1 MEGQW
6 LEDFFKLLAVLIL
19 AFVSFLIVG
28 AYRNVIGF
36 YRSLG
41 AKIIFSILPRAILS
55 LGDRKFQISAWNR
68 EVITISTNLPIN
80 GYLSIERKLLG
91 EGFDV
96 FYDDE
101 EWADRVLKHSKLLTL
116 IEEKRVPNL
125 SSFKIEGNTLKVEI
139 YTRKIDSKTTEDVKK
154 AIEFMLEVIPSL
166 EGLPSS
172 AIGVQK
178 HRLRN
183 WFLYYIP
190 LGIFLLLS
198 ALGFYW
204 REQGYSDA
212 LCEGELYILGFKILT
227 PVFIAHFVLSVLI
240 LGKHFHLKAYLL
252 PLFLRYLGP
261 LFLGYLGG
269 YYLVPLT
276 ILDPFNAKFDRSS
289 PTRIET
295 KIIDKYHL
303 NRGGFRLE
311 LDYAKSCSLRVS
323 ESFYRRVDVG
333 DTLVLY
339 VKEGAF
345 GVRWAYKYGVKGRM

>member
-1 MEGQW
+1 
-6 LEDFFKLLAVLIL
+6 
-19 AFVSFLIVG
+19 
-28 AYRNVIGF
+28 
-36 YRSLG
+36 LG
-41 AKIIFSILPRAILS
+41 AKIISYIPPRAFLS
-55 LGDRKFQISAWNR
+55 LGDRKFQISAWTKR
-68 EVITISTNLPIN
+68 GITISTNLPIN

-91 EGFDV
+91 GGFDV

-101 EWADRVLKHSKLLTL
+101 EWADRVLTHSKLLTL
-116 IEEKRVPNL
+116 IEEKKVPNL
-125 SSFKIEGNTLKVEI
+125 YSFKIEGNTLKVEI
-139 YTRKIDSKTTEDVKK
+139 YTRKIDSKTTEDVKR
-154 AIEFMLEVIPSL
+154 AIEFMIEVIPSL

-172 AIGVQK
+172 ALGVQK
-178 HRLRN
+178 HKLRN
-183 WFLYYIP
+183 WVLYYIP

-204 REQGYSDA
+204 MEQGYSDA
-212 LCEGELYILGFKILT
+212 LCEDELYILGFKILT
-227 PVFIAHFVLSVLI
+227 PIFLAHFVLSVLI

-252 PLFLRYLGP
+252 PLLI
-261 LFLGYLGG
+261 GYFAG

-289 PTRIET
+289 PTRIEA

-303 NRGGFRLE
+303 YKRGFRLK
-311 LDYAKSCSLRVS
+311 LDYAESCSLRVS
-323 ESFYRRVDVG
+323 ESFYKRVDVG

>member
-1 MEGQW
+1 
-6 LEDFFKLLAVLIL
+6 
-19 AFVSFLIVG
+19 
-28 AYRNVIGF
+28 
-36 YRSLG
+36 LG
-41 AKIIFSILPRAILS
+41 AKIISYIPLRAILS
-55 LGDRKFQISAWNR
+55 LGDRKFQISAW
-68 EVITISTNLPIN
+68 EYITISTNLPIN

-96 FYDDE
+96 LYDDE

-125 SSFKIEGNTLKVEI
+125 SSFEIEGNTLKVVV
-139 YTRKIDSKTTEDVKK
+139 YTKKIDSKTAEDVKK

-172 AIGVQK
+172 ALGVQK
-178 HRLRN
+178 HKLRN
-183 WFLYYIP
+183 WVLYYIP

-204 REQGYSDA
+204 MEQGYSGA
-212 LCEGELYILGFKILT
+212 LCEDELYILGLKILT
-227 PVFIAHFVLSVLI
+227 PVFFAHFVLSVLI

-252 PLFLRYLGP
+252 PLFI
-261 LFLGYLGG
+261 GYFAG

-289 PTRIET
+289 PTKIEA

-303 NRGGFRLE
+303 YKRGFRLK
-311 LDYAKSCSLRVS
+311 LDYDENCSLRVS
-323 ESFYRRVDVG
+323 ESFYKRADVG

-345 GVRWAYKYGVKGRM
+345 GVRWAYKYGVKERM

>member
-1 MEGQW
+1 M
-6 LEDFFKLLAVLIL
+6 EDFFKLLAVLIL
-19 AFVSFLIVG
+19 AFVSFIIVRT
-28 AYRNVIGF
+28 YRNVIGL

-68 EVITISTNLPIN
+68 GVITISTNLPIN
-80 GYLSIERKLLG
+80 GYLSIERKLFG
-91 EGFDV
+91 SGFDV

-125 SSFKIEGNTLKVEI
+125 SSFKIEGNTLKVGV
-139 YTRKIDSKTTEDVKK
+139 YARKIDSKTTEDIKR

-183 WFLYYIP
+183 WLLYYIP
-190 LGIFLLLS
+190 LGIFLLLF
-198 ALGFYW
+198 ALGLYW
-204 REQGYSDA
+204 VGQGYSGA
-212 LCEGELYILGFKILT
+212 LCEYELYISGFKILT
-227 PVFIAHFVLSVLI
+227 PIFLAHFVLSLLI
-240 LGKHFHLKAYLL
+240 LGKHFHLKAHSI

-269 YYLVPLT
+269 YYLIPLT
-276 ILDPFNAKFDRSS
+276 ILDSFNAKFDRSS

-303 NRGGFRLE
+303 HKRGFRLK
-311 LDYAKSCSLRVS
+311 LDYAESCSLRVS
-323 ESFYRRVDVG
+323 ESFYRKVDVG

>member
-1 MEGQW
+1 M
-6 LEDFFKLLAVLIL
+6 EDFFKLLGVLIL
-19 AFVSFLIVG
+19 ALVSFLIVR
-28 AYRNVIGF
+28 AYRNVIGL

-41 AKIIFSILPRAILS
+41 AKIISYIPPKAILS
-55 LGDRKFQISAWNR
+55 FGDRKFQIFAW
-68 EVITISTNLPIN
+68 EYITISTSLPIN

-91 EGFDV
+91 KGFDV

-116 IEEKRVPNL
+116 IEEKRVANF
-125 SSFKIEGNTLKVEI
+125 SSFKIEGNNLKVII

-172 AIGVQK
+172 ALGVQK

-183 WFLYYIP
+183 WVLFYIP

-204 REQGYSDA
+204 RKQGYSRA
-212 LCEGELYILGFKILT
+212 LCEGEIYILGFKILT
-227 PVFIAHFVLSVLI
+227 PVFIAHFVLSLLI

-252 PLFLRYLGP
+252 PLFIVY
-261 LFLGYLGG
+261 FAG
-269 YYLVPLT
+269 YYLVPLA
-276 ILDPFNAKFDRSS
+276 ILDPFNAKLDRSS
-289 PTRIET
+289 PTRIEA

-303 NRGGFRLE
+303 YRGGFRLK
-311 LDYAKSCSLRVS
+311 LDYAESCSLRVS
-323 ESFYRRVDVG
+323 ESFYKRVDVG

-345 GVRWAYKYGVKGRM
+345 GVKWAYKYGVKGRM

>member
-1 MEGQW
+1 MEGQGI
-6 LEDFFKLLAVLIL
+6 EYFFKLLAALIL
-19 AFVSFLIVG
+19 AFVSFLIVR
-28 AYRNVIGF
+28 AYRNFIGL

-41 AKIIFSILPRAILS
+41 AKIISYIPPKAILS
-55 LGDRKFQISAWNR
+55 LGDREFQISAWQY
-68 EVITISTNLPIN
+68 ITISTSLPIN
-80 GYLSIERKLLG
+80 GYLSIERKLFG
-91 EGFDV
+91 SGFDV

-101 EWADRVLKHSKLLTL
+101 EWAERVLTHSKLLTL

-125 SSFKIEGNTLKVEI
+125 SFFEIEGNTFKVEI

-172 AIGVQK
+172 ALGVQK

-183 WFLYYIP
+183 WLLYYIP
-190 LGIFLLLS
+190 LGIFLLLF

-204 REQGYSDA
+204 MGQGYSDA
-212 LCEGELYILGFKILT
+212 LCEYELYILGFKILT
-227 PVFIAHFVLSVLI
+227 PIFLAHFVLSVLI

-252 PLFLRYLGP
+252 PLFIVY
-261 LFLGYLGG
+261 FAG
-269 YYLVPLT
+269 YYLVPLA

-289 PTRIET
+289 PTRIEA

-303 NRGGFRLE
+303 NKGGFRLK

-323 ESFYRRVDVG
+323 ESFYKRVDVG

-345 GVRWAYKYGVKGRM
+345 GVKWAHKYGLKGRM

>member
-1 MEGQW
+1 LIIQQW
-6 LEDFFKLLAVLIL
+6 KVKGWRIFFKLLAVLIL
-19 AFVSFLIVG
+19 ALVSFLIVG
-28 AYRNVIGF
+28 AYRNVIGL

-41 AKIIFSILPRAILS
+41 AKIIFSIFPRALLS
-55 LGDRKFQISAWNR
+55 LGDRKFQISAGKYT
-68 EVITISTNLPIN
+68 TISTNLPIN

-91 EGFDV
+91 SGFDV

-116 IEEKRVPNL
+116 IEEKKVPKL
-125 SSFKIEGNTLKVEI
+125 YSFKIEGNTLKVRI

-172 AIGVQK
+172 ALGVQK
-178 HRLRN
+178 HKLRN
-183 WFLYYIP
+183 WVLYYIP
-190 LGIFLLLS
+190 LGIFLLLF
-198 ALGFYW
+198 ALGLYW
-204 REQGYSDA
+204 AGQGYSDA
-212 LCEGELYILGFKILT
+212 LCEYELYILGFKILT
-227 PVFIAHFVLSVLI
+227 PIFLAHFVLSLLI
-240 LGKHFHLKAYLL
+240 LGKHFHLKAHSI
-252 PLFLRYLGP
+252 P

-269 YYLVPLT
+269 YYLIPLT

-303 NRGGFRLE
+303 HKRGFRLE
-311 LDYAKSCSLRVS
+311 LDYAEGCSLRVS
-323 ESFYRRVDVG
+323 ESFYREVDVG

-339 VKEGAF
+339 VKREPLA
-345 GVRWAYKYGVKGRM
+345 

>member
-6 LEDFFKLLAVLIL
+6 IEDFFNLLAVLIL

-41 AKIIFSILPRAILS
+41 AKIISYIPQRALLS
-55 LGDRKFQISAWNR
+55 LGDREFQISAGKYT
-68 EVITISTNLPIN
+68 TISTNLPIN

-91 EGFDV
+91 SGFDV
-96 FYDDE
+96 FYDDK
-101 EWADRVLKHSKLLTL
+101 EWADRVLTHSKLLTL
-116 IEEKRVPNL
+116 IEEKKVPKL

-139 YTRKIDSKTTEDVKK
+139 CTGKIDSKTTEDVKK

-183 WFLYYIP
+183 WVLFYIP

-227 PVFIAHFVLSVLI
+227 PIFLAHFVLSVLI
-240 LGKHFHLKAYLL
+240 LGKHFHLKAHSI

-269 YYLVPLT
+269 YYLIPLT
-276 ILDPFNAKFDRSS
+276 ILDSFNAKFDRSS
-289 PTRIET
+289 PTRIEA
-295 KIIDKYHL
+295 KIIDKYRL
-303 NRGGFRLE
+303 NKGGFRLK
-311 LDYAKSCSLRVS
+311 LDYAEGCSLRVS
-323 ESFYRRVDVG
+323 ESFYKRVDVG
-333 DTLVLY
+333 DTVVLY

-345 GVRWAYKYGVKGRM
+345 GVKWAYKYGVKGRM

>member
-1 MEGQW
+1 M
-6 LEDFFKLLAVLIL
+6 
-19 AFVSFLIVG
+19 
-28 AYRNVIGF
+28 
-36 YRSLG
+36 G
-41 AKIIFSILPRAILS
+41 AKIISYILPRAILS
-55 LGDRKFQISAWNR
+55 LGDREFQISAR
-68 EVITISTNLPIN
+68 KYTTISTNLPIN

-91 EGFDV
+91 GGFDV

-116 IEEKRVPNL
+116 IEEERLPNL
-125 SSFKIEGNTLKVEI
+125 SSFKIEGNTLKVII

-172 AIGVQK
+172 ALGVQK
-178 HRLRN
+178 HKLRN
-183 WFLYYIP
+183 WLLFYIP
-190 LGIFLLLS
+190 FGIFLLLF

-204 REQGYSDA
+204 REQGYYKA
-212 LCEGELYILGFKILT
+212 LCEGELYILGLKILT

-252 PLFLRYLGP
+252 PLFIVY
-261 LFLGYLGG
+261 FAG
-269 YYLVPLT
+269 YYLVPLA

-289 PTRIET
+289 PTRIEA
-295 KIIDKYHL
+295 KIIDKYRL
-303 NRGGFRLE
+303 NRGGFRLK
-311 LDYAKSCSLRVS
+311 LDYAGSCSLRVS
-323 ESFYRRVDVG
+323 ERFYRRVDVG

-345 GVRWAYKYGVKGRM
+345 GVKWAYKYGLKGRM

>member
-6 LEDFFKLLAVLIL
+6 LEDFFKLLGVLIL

-28 AYRNVIGF
+28 AYRNIIGL

-41 AKIIFSILPRAILS
+41 AKIISYIPPRALLS
-55 LGDRKFQISAWNR
+55 LGNRKFQISAW
-68 EVITISTNLPIN
+68 EYITISTNLPIN
-80 GYLSIERKLLG
+80 GYLSIEGKLLG

-116 IEEKRVPNL
+116 IEEKKVPNL
-125 SSFKIEGNTLKVEI
+125 SFFEIEGNTLKVKI
-139 YTRKIDSKTTEDVKK
+139 YTRKIDSKTAEDVKR

-172 AIGVQK
+172 ALGVQK

-183 WFLYYIP
+183 WVLFYIP

-204 REQGYSDA
+204 RKQGYYKA

-227 PVFIAHFVLSVLI
+227 PVFLAHFVLSVLI

-252 PLFLRYLGP
+252 PLFIVY
-261 LFLGYLGG
+261 FAG
-269 YYLVPLT
+269 YYLVPLA
-276 ILDPFNAKFDRSS
+276 ILGPFNAKFDRSS
-289 PTRIET
+289 PTRIEA
-295 KIIDKYHL
+295 KIIDKYRL
-303 NRGGFRLE
+303 NRGGFRLK
-311 LDYAKSCSLRVS
+311 LDYAESCSLRVS
-323 ESFYRRVDVG
+323 ERFYRRVDVG

-345 GVRWAYKYGVKGRM
+345 GVKWAYKYGVKGRM